1 MLTNTHRLQLQS
13 LDQTRQAAAAVFR
26 EVDSG
31 GRDVLRATGR
41 FARDTVTSPWVQRV
55 VIGATLLGIAGVLL
69 YIPAV
74 LGYVFFYYRYLPEL
88 ETTAPVHLQYG
99 YVGPSARSTPACID

>member
-1 MLTNTHRLQLQS
+1 MV
-13 LDQTRQAAAAVFR
+13 AALFR
-26 EVDSG
+26 EMNEGS
-31 GRDVLRATGR
+31 RDAMRQTGR
-41 FARDTVTSPWVQRV
+41 FALDVVSSRWVQRV

-88 ETTAPVHLQYG
+88 EATVPVHLQYG
-99 YVGPSARSTPACID
+99 YVGDHHSHLNMFDD